1 MKVKFFKIKMSSE
14 NSDLIFEIEDGI
26 ESVPINNETVQTSS
40 KKKSTKKSSKKSQ
53 KKVVEK
59 MSDENKK
66 IIIDVVLKTNN
77 IDIEEAKQNYINM
90 LNSVINGLNDLHRD
104 QYASNEKYLSAIRKV
119 CTDRKLKAFSNDN
132 LFDFN
137 SALESLQNQNILVTK
152 KELSK
157 YLPFKNIK

>member
-1 MKVKFFKIKMSSE
+1 MSESE
-14 NSDLIFEIEDGI
+14 DLIFEIEDM
-26 ESVPINNETVQTSS
+26 PNENLSEPVKIKKSKGKSS
-40 KKKSTKKSSKKSQ
+40 KSNSTKSTEKKSQ

-77 IDIEEAKQNYINM
+77 IDIEAAKQNYINM

-104 QYASNEKYLSAIRKV
+104 QYVSNEKYLYAIRKV
-119 CTDRKLKAFSNDN
+119 CTDRKLKTFSNEN
-132 LFDFN
+132 LFDFD
-137 SALESLQNQNILVTK
+137 SALENLQNQNILVTK

-157 YLPFKNIK
+157 YLPFRNLK

>member
-1 MKVKFFKIKMSSE
+1 MSESE
-14 NSDLIFEIEDGI
+14 DLIFEIED
-26 ESVPINNETVQTSS
+26 VTNEPVDNSI
-40 KKKSTKKSSKKSQ
+40 KNGKTKKSSKKSSKSTTKKESK
-53 KKVVEK
+53 KKVVENKVDPKGK

-77 IDIEEAKQNYINM
+77 IDIEAAKQNYINM

-104 QYASNEKYLSAIRKV
+104 QYVSDEKYLYAIRKV
-119 CTDRKLKAFSNDN
+119 CTDRKLKTFSNEN

-137 SALESLQNQNILVTK
+137 SALENLQNQNILVTK

-157 YLPFKNIK
+157 YIPFRNLK

>member
-1 MKVKFFKIKMSSE
+1 MSESE
-14 NSDLIFEIEDGI
+14 DLVFEIEDVQS
-26 ESVPINNETVQTSS
+26 EPIDI
-40 KKKSTKKSSKKSQ
+40 KPKKSSKKSSKKSGEKKSSTK

-77 IDIEEAKQNYINM
+77 IDIEAAKQNYINM

-104 QYASNEKYLSAIRKV
+104 QYISNEKYLYAIRKV
-119 CTDRKLKAFSNDN
+119 CTDRKLKTFSNEN
-132 LFDFN
+132 LFDFD
-137 SALESLQNQNILVTK
+137 SALENLQNQNILVTK

-157 YLPFKNIK
+157 YLPFRNLK

>member
-1 MKVKFFKIKMSSE
+1 MSE
-14 NSDLIFEIEDGI
+14 SDDLVFEID
-26 ESVPINNETVQTSS
+26 ESEPIDIPTKKNS
-40 KKKSTKKSSKKSQ
+40 KGKTKKSSKSTTKKESK

-77 IDIEEAKQNYINM
+77 IDIEAAKQNYINM

-104 QYASNEKYLSAIRKV
+104 QYVSNEKYLYAIRKV
-119 CTDRKLKAFSNDN
+119 CTDRKLKTFSNEN
-132 LFDFN
+132 LFDFD
-137 SALESLQNQNILVTK
+137 SALENLQNQNILVTK

-157 YLPFKNIK
+157 YLPFRNLK